1 MPIDLIGTRTGNDAE
16 DARAARDAVASA
28 TNAQIDAA
36 VDAAVTDLASARA
49 YLKRLTRVVRT
60 LSRRVHALEQQP

>member
-1 MPIDLIGTRTGNDAE
+1 MPTDLVGTRTGADAE
-16 DARAARDAVASA
+16 DARAIRDLVANA

-49 YLKRLTRVVRT
+49 YLKRLTKIVRT
-60 LSRRVHALEQQP
+60 LARTVANQ